1 VTPQEQI
8 TKVQQIMNGSPVNL
22 PSNEKIDLVL
32 DWFGDRPD
40 INFDTTFV
48 ENLRESFFRTRQLTE
63 RQEAA
68 LDNIIDSWHIKM

>member
-1 VTPQEQI
+1 MTPQEQI